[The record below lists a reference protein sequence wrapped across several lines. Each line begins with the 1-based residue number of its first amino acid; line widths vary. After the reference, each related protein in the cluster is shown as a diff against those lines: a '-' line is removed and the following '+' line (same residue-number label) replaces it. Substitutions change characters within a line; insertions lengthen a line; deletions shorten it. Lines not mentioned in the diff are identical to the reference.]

1 MESRKNTLHTVITLV
16 LGVTGLALVL
26 VSVFNE
32 NISRWV
38 LTAGMA
44 CIALGALL
52 NSLRLFR
59 QKKDR

>member
-44 CIALGALL
+44 CIALGTVL

-59 QKKDR
+59 RKKDR